1 MNVQRHP
8 DADLLVEY
16 SSGSLSPAMCVSVS
30 AHMHFC
36 DSCRDE
42 NQRLTE
48 IGGSLLSEVTPETL
62 SISALD
68 DVFSKIDTDS
78 DVVEPAS
85 VNGLSQGAESTT
97 TDASGELRSLPAMIQ
112 KLIPANE
119 PNWKFLSPS
128 LRAAAIPV
136 GETSCELALH
146 KIKAGGSTPTHDHNG
161 REVIVVL
168 KGSFSDDDGIYSQ
181 GDFIVHHPGEVHRP
195 QASQNEECIC
205 LSVLEAPLRLTG
217 VFHRLLNPFFSFKPQ

>member
-1 MNVQRHP
+1 MSVQLHP

-30 AHMHFC
+30 AHLHFC

-42 NQRLTE
+42 NLRLTE
-48 IGGSLLSEVTPETL
+48 IGGSLLSQVAPEIL
-62 SISALD
+62 SASALD
-68 DVFSKIDTDS
+68 NVFAKIDTEAAD
-78 DVVEPAS
+78 DVLKPRTVS
-85 VNGLSQGAESTT
+85 KQTT
-97 TDASGELRSLPAMIQ
+97 TGTELSALPEMIQ
-112 KLIPANE
+112 NLIPTDE
-119 PNWKFLSPS
+119 PNWRFLSPS

-136 GETSCELALH
+136 GEASCELAWH
-146 KIKAGGSTPTHDHNG
+146 KIKAGGSTPTHDHKG
-161 REVIVVL
+161 REVVVVL
-168 KGSFSDDDGIYSQ
+168 KGSFSDEDGIYSE

-217 VFHRLLNPFFSFKPQ
+217 TFHRFLNPLFSFNPQ